1 MARHHHILTSSCYLI
16 THLDLSLQGCV
27 SKSTEEN
34 INYQVPL
41 LWNNLLLVSVQ
52 GADTLATIRSRLKLS
67 ILTKLIVNGWLTL
80 GPRHAAI
87 GSDCWGTSHD
97 AMDQLLWS
105 HLTLTAAILI
115 INTVIT
121 VIISY
126 YISHYYF
133 EQ

>member
-1 MARHHHILTSSCYLI
+1 MARHHHILTSSYYLI
-16 THLDLSLQGCV
+16 THLDLFAPWMQGCV
-27 SKSTEEN
+27 SKIREEN
-34 INYQVPL
+34 INHQVPL
-41 LWNNLLLVSVQ
+41 LWNNLLVSVQ

-105 HLTLTAAILI
+105 HLMLTAAILI
-115 INTVIT
+115 IKTVIT

-126 YISHYYF
+126 YISH
-133 EQ
+133 